1 MSAATEGFV
10 KKLVVVATIAGLGS
24 ALAFLLVACG
34 ESPAPPRVAAWQRL
48 PAGPIKNRGVASVAG
63 VWTGKELI
71 VTGVRPG
78 LDGTFVKATNVA
90 AAYDPASR
98 TWRRLAAAPKLPGY
112 CRRDAV
118 WTGREMLLWSC
129 GLAAYNPRTGVW
141 RSLPE
146 SPTGEGFVAWT
157 GRELIGWGGGCC
169 GDVWD
174 GGSAYNPSTNTW
186 RTLARSPLA
195 PSQGPFG
202 AWTGHELL
210 LLVSGY
216 EPEGKAYPA
225 SLARAAAYDPA
236 TDTWRRLT
244 PPPSSAVRYG
254 GTAAWTGRE
263 LLVVGNASVVSHA
276 TLAYDPASN
285 RWRRLARP
293 PVGLIPL
300 NAFWTGRR
308 LLVLGGDEA
317 SRSFA
322 FDPRANRWTRLPQ
335 APLQGP
341 GQTAAW
347 TGHELIVW
355 SSADGAILTPPLG
368 RATAGVPWHS

>member
-1 MSAATEGFV
+1 MSPAAERLV
-10 KKLVVVATIAGLGS
+10 KKLVILATVVGLGS
-24 ALAFLLVACG
+24 SFAFLLVACG
-34 ESPAPPRVAAWQRL
+34 ESTAPPRAAAWKML
-48 PAGPIKNRGVASVAG
+48 PVGPIKDAGVANVAG

-78 LDGTFVKATNVA
+78 ADGTFVEPTNVA
-90 AAYDPASR
+90 AAYNPSSR
-98 TWRRLAAAPKLPGY
+98 TWRRLAAAPKMDDY

-118 WTGREMLLWSC
+118 WTGREMLLWAC
-129 GLAAYNPRTGVW
+129 GLAAYNPRTNAW
-141 RSLPE
+141 RSLHRA
-146 SPTGEGFVAWT
+146 PTGEGFAAWT

-174 GGSAYNPSTNTW
+174 GGSAYDPSANTW

-202 AWTGHELL
+202 AWTGRKLL
-210 LLVSGY
+210 LVVSGY

-225 SLARAAAYDPA
+225 SLARAAAYDPS
-236 TDTWRRLT
+236 TDTWRRLA
-244 PPPSSAVRYG
+244 PPPPSAVRYG
-254 GTAAWTGRE
+254 GIAAWTGRE
-263 LLVVGNASVVSHA
+263 LLVVGTASVVSHT

-293 PVGLIPL
+293 PAELTPL
-300 NAFWTGRR
+300 RAFWTGRR

-322 FDPRANRWTRLPQ
+322 YDPRADRWSRLPRV
-335 APLQGP
+335 PLQSP
-341 GQTAAW
+341 GQTGVW

-355 SSADGAILTPPLG
+355 SSASGAALIPPLG
-368 RATAGVPWHS
+368 